1 MVTIRDIAKKSGY
14 STATISRLFKG
25 DESLSITSDTKNKI
39 IVTAKS
45 LGYDLTKIKTTLYKI
60 AILFWISEEQL
71 KEDIYYQHVKDDL
84 KKYSKKANLDLIFI
98 SKNDGVKS
106 IPDDIT
112 GFIAIGQLT
121 KKELYY
127 LNQKGYKGVIRGINP
142 LPEHFDTVEPD
153 FHEMARQAI
162 NYFINEGFT
171 KIGFIGGNFFNLET
185 GKEEI
190 DSREYAFR
198 YHLEKSG
205 LLNEKYI
212 FSQGSFT
219 VDEGYQLS
227 LKMKAEL
234 NEDMPEAC
242 FIPSDTIAAGVL
254 QGCHEL
260 GINIPKD
267 MAVISINDDDI
278 AKFVAPPLTTFKID
292 IEEIAKTC
300 VDLLSD
306 QLVYSRDISKKT
318 LIGAKL
324 TVRKSFIPKEEV

>member
-14 STATISRLFKG
+14 STATISRLFK
-25 DESLSITSDTKNKI
+25 DDKSLSITSDTKNKI

-45 LGYDLTKIKTTLYKI
+45 LGYDLTKIKTSLYRI
-60 AILFWISEEQL
+60 AILFWISEKQV
-71 KEDIYYQHVKDDL
+71 KEDVYYQHVKDNL

-98 SKNDGVKS
+98 SKDDGVKK

-112 GFIAIGQLT
+112 GFIAIGQMT
-121 KKELYY
+121 RKELHY

-153 FHEMARQAI
+153 FHEMARQSI

-171 KIGFIGGNFFNLET
+171 KIGFIGGKFFNLET
-185 GKEEI
+185 GKEEM
-190 DSREYAFR
+190 DSREYSFR
-198 YHLEKSG
+198 YYLEKNG

-212 FSQGSFT
+212 FSQGAFT
-219 VDEGYQLS
+219 VDEGYQLA
-227 LKMKAEL
+227 LKMKFEL
-234 NEDMPEAC
+234 DKDMPEAC
-242 FIPSDTIAAGVL
+242 FVPSDTIAAGVL
-254 QGCHEL
+254 QGFHEL

-267 MAVISINDDDI
+267 MVVISINDDEI

-292 IEEIAKTC
+292 IEEMAKTC